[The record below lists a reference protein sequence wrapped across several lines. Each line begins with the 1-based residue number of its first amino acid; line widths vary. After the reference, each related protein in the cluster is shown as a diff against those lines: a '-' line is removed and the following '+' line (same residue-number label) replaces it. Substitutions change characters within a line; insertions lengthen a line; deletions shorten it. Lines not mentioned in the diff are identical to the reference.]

1 MGKKTRRKFSD
12 EFKAETVRLVRESGK
27 SIGAAARELGLTETA
42 VRRWVELANPSV
54 TPTRVGMLTLEER
67 EELTV
72 ALDDG
77 LMLLHQGQGV
87 LVKDARVW
95 YHGSKLLAGQVGQRF
110 FYSACKRGLCQE
122 WAP

>member
-1 MGKKTRRKFSD
+1 MGKAFID
-12 EFKAETVRLVRESGK
+12 LEQQRLD
-27 SIGAAARELGLTETA
+27 IGAVRMRALARTGAVKGGLGHGA
-42 VRRWVELANPSV
+42 P
-54 TPTRVGMLTLEER
+54 LEER